1 MPSDVGLVRAS
12 ITTSVSVQSGVTTMV
27 ATPNTTAQQKKLV
40 TDIFALIGHSEMV
53 DDEGYVDYNT
63 TYCGCG
69 VAYVS

>member
-1 MPSDVGLVRAS
+1 
-12 ITTSVSVQSGVTTMV
+12 MV
-27 ATPNTTAQQKKLV
+27 ATPNTTAQQQKLV